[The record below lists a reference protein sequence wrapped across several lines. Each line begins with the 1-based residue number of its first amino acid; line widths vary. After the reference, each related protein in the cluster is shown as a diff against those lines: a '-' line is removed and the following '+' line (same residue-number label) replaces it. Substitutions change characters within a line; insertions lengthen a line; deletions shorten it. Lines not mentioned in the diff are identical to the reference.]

1 MMILL
6 GGIRCVLLVA
16 VIFCCHHL
24 NLTGT
29 ALRSEGNS
37 ATDLRDN
44 SIGLSWSIILNFP
57 VVICGREERGL
68 LY

>member
-1 MMILL
+1 M
-6 GGIRCVLLVA
+6 LLVA
-16 VIFCCHHL
+16 VIFCCHYL

-44 SIGLSWSIILNFP
+44 SIGLSCIILNFP
-57 VVICGREERGL
+57 VVICGREERDL